1 MSIPAVWEIEGAA
14 GEQTCAGPSGAL

>member
-1 MSIPAVWEIEGAA
+1 MSIPAVREIEGAA